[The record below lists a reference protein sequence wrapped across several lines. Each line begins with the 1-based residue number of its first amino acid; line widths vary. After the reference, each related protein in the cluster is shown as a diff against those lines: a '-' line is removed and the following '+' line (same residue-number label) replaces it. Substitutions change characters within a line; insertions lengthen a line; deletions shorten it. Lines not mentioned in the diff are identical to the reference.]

1 MAYVTLSAKPCA
13 MVLDVAEIDSPK
25 GTVSKNINYSLAHVA
40 ALQQISHA
48 HPPSSPTSSESQNS
62 DEMDPDQDPES
73 NSIVDS
79 NAEKVY
85 ACDKMFKENA
95 LQGAALHHRNALR
108 YFEDKEFAKAT
119 DEFVTAL
126 ELDPQNAPALSDLG
140 VLHFFEQRFDEAV
153 QCFEEALKYDE
164 NHSGSQF
171 NLGLIYGGR
180 GQISQAKKQLER
192 CIAHNPKHTNAMMTL
207 ADILRNEGRVAEA
220 NEMVRS
226 AHSIESAKAALQT
239 LPATPRDSS
248 ASQES
253 ERERELLGQEQQQI
267 RAREVERV
275 RARAREEERR
285 RASVRKAREDPF
297 PA

>member
-126 ELDPQNAPALSDLG
+126 EVTSPCRPDAFAAHFPVLTWLYRCQLDPQNAPALSDLG
-140 VLHFFEQRFDEAV
+140 
-153 QCFEEALKYDE
+153 
-164 NHSGSQF
+164 
-171 NLGLIYGGR
+171 
-180 GQISQAKKQLER
+180 
-192 CIAHNPKHTNAMMTL
+192 
-207 ADILRNEGRVAEA
+207 
-220 NEMVRS
+220 
-226 AHSIESAKAALQT
+226 
-239 LPATPRDSS
+239 
-248 ASQES
+248 
-253 ERERELLGQEQQQI
+253 
-267 RAREVERV
+267 
-275 RARAREEERR
+275 
-285 RASVRKAREDPF
+285 
-297 PA
+297 